1 VTGAPC
7 LVGMA
12 ASIGTGSK
20 GSVNVE
26 LNIVPFVDVMSCL
39 TAFLLVTAVWVNTAH
54 LKNSA
59 QGRGREAVGDPPPT
73 LSVLIERDSIRVE
86 AKPTGEAR
94 QLQAFDWEHL
104 ETAMKEINPAPSGEQ
119 PHVLIA
125 ADSTNADPISYQQLI
140 AAMDTSVRAG
150 FTYVGVVDPRSL

>member
-1 VTGAPC
+1 
-7 LVGMA
+7 MA
-12 ASIGTGSK
+12 QVVGTGRK

-59 QGRGREAVGDPPPT
+59 QGRGRDMPGDEPPPT
-73 LSVLIERDSIRVE
+73 LAILIQPDGITVE
-86 AKPTGEAR
+86 ARPTHETR
-94 QLQAFDWEHL
+94 QLAAFDWGHL
-104 ETAMKEINPAPSGEQ
+104 EQAMKEINPAAAGETL
-119 PHVLIA
+119 HVEIA
-125 ADSTNADPISYQQLI
+125 ADSTNAQPISYQQLI

-150 FTYVGVVDPRSL
+150 FNDVGVVDPRSL

>member
-1 VTGAPC
+1 
-7 LVGMA
+7 MA
-12 ASIGTGSK
+12 HIAGTGPK

-59 QGRGREAVGDPPPT
+59 AGRGRDTVGEDPPT
-73 LSVLIERDSIRVE
+73 LAILLQRDGILVE
-86 AKPTGEAR
+86 ARPSHEIRHLA
-94 QLQAFDWEHL
+94 AFDWPHL
-104 ETAMKEINPAPSGEQ
+104 ELALKELDPSPGGATKIE
-119 PHVLIA
+119 IA
-125 ADSTNADPISYQQLI
+125 ADSSNAAPISYQQLI

-150 FTYVGVVDPRSL
+150 FSNVGVVDPRSL

>member
-1 VTGAPC
+1 VTC
-7 LVGMA
+7 LVDMA
-12 ASIGTGSK
+12 GSVGTGSK
-20 GSVNVE
+20 GSLNVE
-26 LNIVPFVDVMSCL
+26 LNIIPIIDVMSCL

-59 QGRGREAVGDPPPT
+59 QGRGREAFGDPPPT
-73 LSVLIERDSIRVE
+73 LSVLIERDGIRVE

-94 QLQAFDWEHL
+94 QLPAFDWSQL
-104 ETAMKEINPAPSGEQ
+104 ETALKEINPAPSGEQ

-150 FTYVGVVDPRSL
+150 FGYVGVVDPRSL

>member
-1 VTGAPC
+1 MG
-7 LVGMA
+7 
-12 ASIGTGSK
+12 IGQK

-59 QGRGREAVGDPPPT
+59 QGRGRDSIGEDQPT
-73 LSVLIERDSIRVE
+73 LAILLSHDGIRVE
-86 AKPTGEAR
+86 ARPTGEAR
-94 QLQAFDWEHL
+94 QLAASDWTHL
-104 ETAMKEINPAPSGEQ
+104 EQALKEINPATAGEM
-119 PHVLIA
+119 PRVNIA
-125 ADSTNADPISYQQLI
+125 ADSTNADPVSYQQLI

-150 FTYVGVVDPRSL
+150 FSSVGVVDPRSL

>member
-1 VTGAPC
+1 
-7 LVGMA
+7 MA

-26 LNIVPFVDVMSCL
+26 LNIIPFVDVMSCL

-59 QGRGREAVGDPPPT
+59 QGRGRDSVGEPPPT

-94 QLQAFDWEHL
+94 QLPAFDWAQL

-150 FTYVGVVDPRSL
+150 FSYVGVVDPRSL